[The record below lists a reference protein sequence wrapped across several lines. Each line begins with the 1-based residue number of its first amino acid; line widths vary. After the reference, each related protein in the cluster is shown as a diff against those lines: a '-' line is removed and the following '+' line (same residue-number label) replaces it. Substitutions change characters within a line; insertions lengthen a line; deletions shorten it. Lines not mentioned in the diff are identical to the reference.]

1 MKFIPYK
8 LGCESFSI
16 AENNTYIKFIKI
28 STEAAGS
35 KGHMYSK
42 KMDFN

>member
-16 AENNTYIKFIKI
+16 AKNNTYIKLL
-28 STEAAGS
+28 TEAAGS
-35 KGHMYSK
+35 KGHMDSK
-42 KMDFN
+42 EMDFN